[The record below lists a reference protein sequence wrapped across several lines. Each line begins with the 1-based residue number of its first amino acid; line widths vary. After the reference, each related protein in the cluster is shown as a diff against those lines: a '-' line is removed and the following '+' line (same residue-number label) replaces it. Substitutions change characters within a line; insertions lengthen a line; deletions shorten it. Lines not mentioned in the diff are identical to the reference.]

1 MYIYTLYRKYCMKPL
16 TVKEKTTAE
25 KILLKKNISIDDI
38 ESFQFIK
45 YDEYPEAHDRFWGRS
60 LFRIKMKSGTFAYI
74 RIYYNCSKRASAL
87 LRYLVSKGIEFS
99 NYNKPYTTENSP
111 KELSDKK
118 YKRCFSE
125 VEVLSIL
132 GIYSFIV
139 GLFILNTKNNEP
151 IFTAISGVVF
161 IILGY
166 LMVHTAYAINCQI
179 SINNG
184 NLVIANKFKTYT
196 YPIKSILK
204 VNIYIFYTGKRSIK
218 YIEIIDSDYFYHK
231 HQCTG
236 LSRKDTDNLIRSLFS
251 IGIDATNNT

>member
-16 TVKEKTTAE
+16 TGKEKMTAE

-45 YDEYPEAHDRFWGRS
+45 YDEYPEAHDKFWGRS

-74 RIYYNCSKRASAL
+74 RIYYNCSKRAS
-87 LRYLVSKGIEFS
+87 
-99 NYNKPYTTENSP
+99 TENCL

-118 YKRCFSE
+118 YKRRFSE

>member
-16 TVKEKTTAE
+16 TGKEKMTAE

-45 YDEYPEAHDRFWGRS
+45 YDEYPEAHDKFWGRS

-99 NYNKPYTTENSP
+99 NYNKPYTTENCL

-118 YKRCFSE
+118 YKRRFSE

-132 GIYSFIV
+132 GIYSFIG

-161 IILGY
+161 HIRGSIYYLRICNSTYGVCNKLPNINQWRRLG
-166 LMVHTAYAINCQI
+166 HRKQI
-179 SINNG
+179 Q
-184 NLVIANKFKTYT
+184 
-196 YPIKSILK
+196 
-204 VNIYIFYTGKRSIK
+204 NIYLPNKINPESKHL
-218 YIEIIDSDYFYHK
+218 YILYR
-231 HQCTG
+231 QT
-236 LSRKDTDNLIRSLFS
+236 
-251 IGIDATNNT
+251 

>member
-16 TVKEKTTAE
+16 TGKEKMTAE

-45 YDEYPEAHDRFWGRS
+45 YDEYPEAHDKFWGRS

-99 NYNKPYTTENSP
+99 NYNKPYTTENCL

-118 YKRCFSE
+118 YKRRFSE

-132 GIYSFIV
+132 GIYSFIG

-151 IFTAISGVVF
+151 IFTAISGVVLR
-161 IILGY
+161 LG
-166 LMVHTAYAINCQI
+166 HRKQI
-179 SINNG
+179 Q
-184 NLVIANKFKTYT
+184 
-196 YPIKSILK
+196 
-204 VNIYIFYTGKRSIK
+204 NIYLPNKINPESKHL
-218 YIEIIDSDYFYHK
+218 YILYR
-231 HQCTG
+231 QT
-236 LSRKDTDNLIRSLFS
+236 
-251 IGIDATNNT
+251 

>member
-1 MYIYTLYRKYCMKPL
+1 MKPL
-16 TVKEKTTAE
+16 TREEIMTAE
-25 KILLKKNISIDDI
+25 KILSKKNINIDDI

-74 RIYYNCSKRASAL
+74 RIYYKCSKRASAL
-87 LRYLVSKGIEFS
+87 LRYLVSNGIKFS
-99 NYNKPYTTENSP
+99 NYIKPYTTENSP
-111 KELSDKK
+111 KGLSDKK
-118 YKRCFSE
+118 YRRRFSE

-132 GIYSFIV
+132 GIYSFIG

-166 LMVHTAYAINCQI
+166 AMVHTAYAINCQI
-179 SINNG
+179 SING
-184 NLVIANKFKTYT
+184 GDLVIANKFRTYT

-204 VNIYIFYTGKRSIK
+204 VNIYILYTGKRSIK

-231 HQCTG
+231 HQCNG

>member
-1 MYIYTLYRKYCMKPL
+1 MKPL
-16 TVKEKTTAE
+16 TEEEIMTAE
-25 KILLKKNISIDDI
+25 KILSKKNISIDDV

-60 LFRIKMKSGTFAYI
+60 LFRIKMKSGAFVYI
-74 RIYYNCSKRASAL
+74 RIYYKCSKRASAL
-87 LRYLVSKGIEFS
+87 LRYLVSKGIRFS
-99 NYNKPYTTENSP
+99 NCIKPYTTESGP

-118 YKRCFSE
+118 YKRRFSE
-125 VEVLSIL
+125 VEVIAIL
-132 GIYSFIV
+132 GIYTFV
-139 GLFILNTKNNEP
+139 LGLFLLNIKTNEP
-151 IFTAISGVVF
+151 VFTAISGIVF

-166 LMVHTAYAINCQI
+166 AMVHTAYAINCQI
-179 SINNG
+179 SINSG
-184 NLVIANKFKTYT
+184 NLIIANRFKTYT

-204 VNIYIFYTGKRSIK
+204 VNVYIFYTGRRSIK

-231 HQCTG
+231 HQCNG